1 MPSKNRQQ
9 TIGKRNRERAVEEK
23 RRLKRERKEA
33 ERAER
38 QAALEAGLP
47 PPDPA
52 AERAAAREAEHPEPD
67 RVAVERSRLV
77 EVRDGQDNSQLPRRV
92 VRHAAERTG
101 THRRRAPVR
110 AWATRRRCP
119 RGPGAGP

>member
-38 QAALEAGLP
+38 AAAIEAGLP
-47 PPDPA
+47 PPDIA
-52 AERAAAREAEHPEPD
+52 AERAAAREAEFEARNPE
-67 RVAVERSRLV
+67 AA
-77 EVRDGQDNSQLPRRV
+77 
-92 VRHAAERTG
+92 AAEAEAQAPPVENTG
-101 THRRRAPVR
+101 
-110 AWATRRRCP
+110 
-119 RGPGAGP
+119 

>member
-33 ERAER
+33 EAAER

-52 AERAAAREAEHPEPD
+52 AERAAAREAEHPEPEPELPAG
-67 RVAVERSRLV
+67 VPPVES
-77 EVRDGQDNSQLPRRV
+77 PP
-92 VRHAAERTG
+92 A
-101 THRRRAPVR
+101 
-110 AWATRRRCP
+110 
-119 RGPGAGP
+119 

>member
-38 QAALEAGLP
+38 AAAIEAGLP
-47 PPDPA
+47 PPDLA
-52 AERAAAREAEHPEPD
+52 AERAAAREAEHEARNPEP
-67 RVAVERSRLV
+67 
-77 EVRDGQDNSQLPRRV
+77 
-92 VRHAAERTG
+92 AAPE
-101 THRRRAPVR
+101 APP
-110 AWATRRRCP
+110 AESP
-119 RGPGAGP
+119 S

>member
-52 AERAAAREAEHPEPD
+52 AERAAARGRGSGARRGEP
-67 RVAVERSRLV
+67 RSVSGLACGDALDAR
-77 EVRDGQDNSQLPRRV
+77 GQTGD
-92 VRHAAERTG
+92 AAERDQ
-101 THRRRAPVR
+101 RAI
-110 AWATRRRCP
+110 
-119 RGPGAGP
+119 AGDAELV

>member
-38 QAALEAGLP
+38 AAAIEAGLP
-47 PPDPA
+47 PPDLA
-52 AERAAAREAEHPEPD
+52 AERAAAREAEHVARNPELAIEDQPPSPPSPD
-67 RVAVERSRLV
+67 SSPPE
-77 EVRDGQDNSQLPRRV
+77 
-92 VRHAAERTG
+92 
-101 THRRRAPVR
+101 
-110 AWATRRRCP
+110 
-119 RGPGAGP
+119 

>member
-52 AERAAAREAEHPEPD
+52 AERAAAREAGAPEP
-67 RVAVERSRLV
+67 EP
-77 EVRDGQDNSQLPRRV
+77 ELPAGEPP
-92 VRHAAERTG
+92 AA
-101 THRRRAPVR
+101 
-110 AWATRRRCP
+110 
-119 RGPGAGP
+119 

>member
-52 AERAAAREAEHPEPD
+52 AERAAAREAEHPEPEPD
-67 RVAVERSRLV
+67 IESEPPAVPS
-77 EVRDGQDNSQLPRRV
+77 
-92 VRHAAERTG
+92 A
-101 THRRRAPVR
+101 
-110 AWATRRRCP
+110 
-119 RGPGAGP
+119 

>member
-38 QAALEAGLP
+38 AAAIEAGLP
-47 PPDPA
+47 PPDIA
-52 AERAAAREAEHPEPD
+52 GERAAAREAEHEARNPEVP
-67 RVAVERSRLV
+67 APE
-77 EVRDGQDNSQLPRRV
+77 
-92 VRHAAERTG
+92 G
-101 THRRRAPVR
+101 TPEAPP
-110 AWATRRRCP
+110 AS
-119 RGPGAGP
+119 